1 MIQTADKP
9 QIAPSIQFR
18 SVVDGVRVEH
28 PVHSR
33 FIVFI
38 ALFIAENAY
47 PPSIREILKG
57 VGFAS
62 NAPVVYQL
70 EVLRSQGILDWT
82 EGRKR
87 SIRFLKDIKLEVVEE
102 SDRGKR

>member
-1 MIQTADKP
+1 
-9 QIAPSIQFR
+9 
-18 SVVDGVRVEH
+18 
-28 PVHSR
+28 
-33 FIVFI
+33 
-38 ALFIAENAY
+38 
-47 PPSIREILKG
+47 LKG